1 MALQQPLQ
9 FTYNTD
15 YDFASFHAECNQELV
30 LQLQDCASGNG
41 EQQIFIW
48 GQQGQGKSHLLQA
61 CCQTAHRD
69 QKSNFY
75 LALAENQTTNPNI
88 LSGLENT
95 KLVCIDDIQSIT
107 GNTVWEQAFFRFY
120 NQHREQG
127 NHLIIASSVAP
138 ANLNFELLDLKT
150 RLAWG
155 LCLKINAMND
165 EQRIATLVVK
175 ARTMGL
181 EITPRTGQF
190 LLNQCSR
197 DFPSLWTLLEKI
209 DYVTLA
215 TQRKPTIP
223 LIKKILKQ
231 NK

>member
-1 MALQQPLQ
+1 MARQQPLQ

-15 YDFASFHAECNQELV
+15 YDFASFHAGCNQELV
-30 LQLQDCASGNG
+30 QQLQDCASSKG

-61 CCQTAHRD
+61 CCQDAHSH
-69 QKSNFY
+69 KLSNFY
-75 LALAENQTTNPNI
+75 LSLANLQVVDPNI

-95 KLVCIDDIQSIT
+95 KLVCIDDIQAIA
-107 GNTVWEQAFFRFY
+107 GNKAWEQAFFRFY
-120 NQHREQG
+120 NQHREQN
-127 NHLIIASSVAP
+127 NHLIIAALSTPTHLDIALP
-138 ANLNFELLDLKT
+138 DLKT

-155 LCLKINAMND
+155 LCLKINTLND
-165 EQRIATLVVK
+165 EQRIAALVVK

-190 LLNQCSR
+190 LLSRCAR

-209 DYVTLA
+209 DYATLA
-215 TQRKPTIP
+215 AQRKPTIP
-223 LIKKILKQ
+223 LIKEILSQ
-231 NK
+231 N

>member
-1 MALQQPLQ
+1 MTLQQPLQ
-9 FTYNTD
+9 FTYNTV

-30 LQLQDCASGNG
+30 QQLQDCASGNG

-61 CCQTAHRD
+61 CCQIAHRD

-75 LALAENQTTNPNI
+75 LALAQNQATNPNI

-95 KLVCIDDIQSIT
+95 KLVCIDDIQTIT

-120 NQHREQG
+120 NLHREQG

-138 ANLNFELLDLKT
+138 ANLNIALPDLKT

-165 EQRIATLVVK
+165 EQRIAALVVK
-175 ARTMGL
+175 ARTMGI

-190 LLNQCSR
+190 LLSRCAR

-209 DYVTLA
+209 DYATLA
-215 TQRKPTIP
+215 AQRKPTIP
-223 LIKKILKQ
+223 LIKEILKQ
-231 NK
+231 N